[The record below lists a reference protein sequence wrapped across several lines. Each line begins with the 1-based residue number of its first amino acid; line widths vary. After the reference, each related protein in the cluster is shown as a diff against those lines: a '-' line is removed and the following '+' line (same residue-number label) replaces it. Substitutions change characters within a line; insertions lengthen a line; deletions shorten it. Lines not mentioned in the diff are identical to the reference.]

1 MLEDTNIKLGDVATD
16 ITCQSARAMLKAL
29 LAGQTDPV
37 KLANLAKGKMRAKLA
52 ALEEAL
58 VNIFKYAYPE
68 GAEEVEVVC
77 GVEKDRLM
85 IEVIDSGVPFD
96 LTTLPDP
103 DLVSDV
109 DQRKIGGLGIFL
121 IKKLVDD
128 LRYRREG
135 ARNILSLVIQKGKR

>member
-1 MLEDTNIKLGDVATD
+1 MQILFRLKLPASLENLQRFLNSV
-16 ITCQSARAMLKAL
+16 SACAETE
-29 LAGQTDPV
+29 GFDQTRIQEV
-37 KLANLAKGKMRAKLA
+37 EL

-68 GAEEVEVVC
+68 APGEVEVGC
-77 GVEKDRLM
+77 GVENDRLM

-96 LTTLPDP
+96 LTTSPDP

-121 IKKLVDD
+121 IKKMVDE